1 MVFTGLSDAELR
13 QLVQEDEEL
22 SPGAREELE
31 HRHYQAVRAFAGVVS
46 PPRGD
51 VLARQAWAQALR
63 PLDEDITGAVRP
75 RALAAVLRTGAEW
88 LGAGE
93 RQALAPEL
101 VAWFEP
107 EPEPDPGAAAD
118 GTGAADGATGAVA
131 EVVAAAEAAALGR
144 ASGRDAAAADAG
156 TDYAGAGYAGAG
168 HVGAGYA
175 GMPRLAY
182 FRASSVTARAFERLP
197 ARSQTVLWHVEV
209 EHDDVAVVQQLLG
222 AEPEDVALLNRRA
235 RRELYTAYVSLHQD
249 ETTDD
254 ACRRLHRML
263 LAYAEQT
270 TMNTP
275 EDLVAHL
282 GSCAHCS
289 RAVDDL
295 GRMRV
300 EFGNVL
306 AEALL
311 AWGGAEY
318 ALAAHTVSSTTLGVS
333 GPSGSTGADGT
344 DAAGTAPSGA
354 VGAVPVAGAAWGS
367 WSGDGGGG
375 GAGGAVGSGAASG
388 SPSPS
393 SSAAAFGADPGWNPG
408 WDAGSD
414 AGFGRR
420 ALGGLRSRVLAV
432 PGVATLSDG
441 QRSPRTRRLVL
452 SAALVGLC
460 SLVVAVAYT
469 GGLRQGAENSGA
481 QRPGA
486 SDAPG
491 SPGGAEP
498 TATATST
505 VTAPAPGKGYEPS
518 SPVRGA
524 ELEWLFDA
532 VDDGETVDTS
542 GNGTHGTLD
551 GDPLPEPGKGDVL
564 EFGGEQ
570 SVVADGPVVDT
581 TKSFSVSA
589 RAKMNDTE
597 DFQTVVSQDAA
608 HISGFSLQYDPDSD
622 RWEMIMPEEDA
633 ADAELLQAGSGPGPA
648 PDRWTYLTGVYD
660 ADAGEIRLFVDGRLE
675 DTAHV
680 DDGSGDGAGEGEGD
694 GAAAGGSAN
703 GGSDDGG
710 SDDGGAGDGG
720 SASSST
726 TTTTTTTSGGGD
738 GGGGRGGRGG
748 RGGGFGGGGRPGG
761 GGFFG
766 GGGGRSAPGLGTFQ
780 VVAAKGDF
788 VVGRG
793 LAGEEFVRG
802 FDGAID
808 DVRAF
813 KRALTGEE
821 AAALAGR

>member
-1 MVFTGLSDAELR
+1 MNERMVFTGLSDAELR

-107 EPEPDPGAAAD
+107 EPDPGAGAD
-118 GTGAADGATGAVA
+118 GTGAAAGGATGAVA

-144 ASGRDAAAADAG
+144 DSGTDAAAGDAG
-156 TDYAGAGYAGAG
+156 ADYAGTAYAGAGYAGAG

-311 AWGGAEY
+311 PWGGAEY
-318 ALAAHTVSSTTLGVS
+318 ALAAHAVSSTTLDVS
-333 GPSGSTGADGT
+333 GPSGSTGSTGADGT

-354 VGAVPVAGAAWGS
+354 VGAVPVAGAAWSS

-388 SPSPS
+388 SASGSPSRS

-432 PGVATLSDG
+432 PGVATFSDG

-469 GGLRQGAENSGA
+469 GGLRQGAE
-481 QRPGA
+481 
-486 SDAPG
+486 
-491 SPGGAEP
+491 
-498 TATATST
+498 
-505 VTAPAPGKGYEPS
+505 
-518 SPVRGA
+518 
-524 ELEWLFDA
+524 
-532 VDDGETVDTS
+532 
-542 GNGTHGTLD
+542 
-551 GDPLPEPGKGDVL
+551 
-564 EFGGEQ
+564 
-570 SVVADGPVVDT
+570 
-581 TKSFSVSA
+581 
-589 RAKMNDTE
+589 
-597 DFQTVVSQDAA
+597 
-608 HISGFSLQYDPDSD
+608 
-622 RWEMIMPEEDA
+622 
-633 ADAELLQAGSGPGPA
+633 
-648 PDRWTYLTGVYD
+648 
-660 ADAGEIRLFVDGRLE
+660 
-675 DTAHV
+675 
-680 DDGSGDGAGEGEGD
+680 
-694 GAAAGGSAN
+694 
-703 GGSDDGG
+703 
-710 SDDGGAGDGG
+710 
-720 SASSST
+720 
-726 TTTTTTTSGGGD
+726 
-738 GGGGRGGRGG
+738 
-748 RGGGFGGGGRPGG
+748 
-761 GGFFG
+761 
-766 GGGGRSAPGLGTFQ
+766 
-780 VVAAKGDF
+780 
-788 VVGRG
+788 
-793 LAGEEFVRG
+793 
-802 FDGAID
+802 
-808 DVRAF
+808 
-813 KRALTGEE
+813 
-821 AAALAGR
+821 